1 MEKGRFISFEGG
13 EGGGKTTQLSRLA
26 GLLKSKGID
35 ILETREPGGTPQG
48 ELLRDLLVRGEI
60 DRWQPMSELLMMN
73 AARVEHVHQVIQ
85 PALDAGKWVLCDRF
99 VDSSYAYQGIAG
111 GLGLK
116 VVQDLHAL
124 TLDGILPDLTVLLD
138 LPTEAGLARAAKR
151 GGDARFEKKGT
162 PFHQKL
168 RDGFLQLAADSPE
181 RFVKVDASQS
191 FDLVWKSIE
200 TEIVERFSL

>member
-26 GLLKSKGID
+26 GLLKSKDID
-35 ILETREPGGTPQG
+35 LLETREPGGTPQG

-73 AARVEHVHQVIQ
+73 AARVEHVHQVIA
-85 PALDAGKWVLCDRF
+85 PALAAGKWVLCDRF

-111 GLGLK
+111 GLGMK
-116 VVQDLHAL
+116 VVQDLHTL

-138 LPTEAGLARAAKR
+138 LPTEAGLERAAKR

-162 PFHQKL
+162 EFHQKL
-168 RDGFLQLAADSPE
+168 RDGFLKLAADSPE
-181 RFVKVDASQS
+181 RYVKVDASQS
-191 FDLVWKSIE
+191 FDVVWKSIE
-200 TEIVERFSL
+200 AEVVSRFSL